1 MNPQTR
7 GYLQQPDFVAML
19 QAVQANP
26 SSLGQYM
33 QDPRMMQVMG
43 VLMGIN
49 IQTGDQFNDS
59 MNAEKPAAPKPK
71 QPEPEPEP
79 EPELTDDEKAEKETK
94 AKAQAEK

>member
-1 MNPQTR
+1 
-7 GYLQQPDFVAML
+7 
-19 QAVQANP
+19 
-26 SSLGQYM
+26 
-33 QDPRMMQVMG
+33 MMQVMG

-94 AKAQAEK
+94 VRLPPMAPCVKEAAAHAVRWCREGEALRSDQAS